1 MSTFII
7 QFYSLT
13 YKVRE
18 YVLWLQRYEKDYY
31 NRKKI
36 DLFFNSYLSHI

>member
-1 MSTFII
+1 MENLFDN
-7 QFYSLT
+7 SLT

-18 YVLWLQRYEKDYY
+18 YILWLQRYEKDYY